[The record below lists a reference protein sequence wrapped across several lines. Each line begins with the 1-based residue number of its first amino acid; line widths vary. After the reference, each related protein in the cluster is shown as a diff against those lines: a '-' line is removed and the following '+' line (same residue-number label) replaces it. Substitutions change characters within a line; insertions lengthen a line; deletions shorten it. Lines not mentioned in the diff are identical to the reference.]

1 MQDENYSDLRGMLAN
16 IRTLRK
22 ALKGTDLDLLNEY
35 VEKLTVV
42 RDEAIEEHKQYQ
54 NELIT
59 KNEARNKARSYLEEA
74 GLPVP
79 DELKKEYTINDLLGI
94 EKKAK
99 RKAQRKGSATTLKPK
114 YAIKDGE
121 GNWQVW
127 AGRGHKPKWFTEA
140 LESGLARSD
149 LEELAQEY
157 NLEHDD
163 N

>member
-35 VEKLTVV
+35 VEKLTVI
-42 RDEAIEEHKQYQ
+42 RDETVEEYKQFENQLIEKNDAIKKT
-54 NELIT
+54 I
-59 KNEARNKARSYLEEA
+59 SILENA
-74 GLPVP
+74 GLPIP

-99 RKAQRKGSATTLKPK
+99 RKAQRKGHTTTLKPK
-114 YAIKDGE
+114 YAIKDNE

-149 LEELAQEY
+149 LEELAKEY

>member
-35 VEKLTVV
+35 VEKLTVI
-42 RDEAIEEHKQYQ
+42 RDETVEEYKQFENQLIEKNDAIKKT
-54 NELIT
+54 I
-59 KNEARNKARSYLEEA
+59 SILENA
-74 GLPVP
+74 GLPIP

-99 RKAQRKGSATTLKPK
+99 RKAQRKGHTTTLKPK
-114 YAIKDGE
+114 YAIKDNE

-149 LEELAQEY
+149 LEELAKEY
-157 NLEHDD
+157 NLGHDD